1 MTSIANNYLPSD
13 FETAFRAKFGSDL
26 PETLNGDHRILIVGS
41 EIDSSS
47 ERIIKYL
54 SDTHGVNINA
64 ATFQYFQLRD
74 SSALLA
80 RVFLIEPSEVEL
92 RTRTKGTSQRRPN
105 LSYEE
110 LQAIAAEEASSGTVG
125 RSVRSRQASSPTSEV
140 GVLNQP
146 LADLRRRGAD
156 GLQRLGA
163 DPAVA
168 RRELPAGDLLAD
180 DLTPEPA
187 ATPEPSERTLTRR

>member
-1 MTSIANNYLPSD
+1 LIGREVETDFGGFMDILCVNSDGDLVIVELKRDRTPREITAQALDYASWVDGLSNERVTSIANNYPPSD

-47 ERIIKYL
+47 KRIIKYL

-80 RVFLIEPSEVEL
+80 ACS
-92 RTRTKGTSQRRPN
+92 
-105 LSYEE
+105 
-110 LQAIAAEEASSGTVG
+110 
-125 RSVRSRQASSPTSEV
+125 
-140 GVLNQP
+140 
-146 LADLRRRGAD
+146 
-156 GLQRLGA
+156 
-163 DPAVA
+163 
-168 RRELPAGDLLAD
+168 
-180 DLTPEPA
+180 
-187 ATPEPSERTLTRR
+187 